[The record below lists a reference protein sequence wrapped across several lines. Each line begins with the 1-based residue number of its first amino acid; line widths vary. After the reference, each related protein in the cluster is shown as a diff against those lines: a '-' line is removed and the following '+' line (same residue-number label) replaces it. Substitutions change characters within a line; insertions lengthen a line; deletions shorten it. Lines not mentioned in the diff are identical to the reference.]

1 MQDSERAQEA
11 KCGLCG
17 EPMPEGEEMF
27 KFHGYSGG
35 CPKPPLAEVAKYL
48 GSMLAA
54 APPPSGASPQ
64 AETSANVRALT
75 VHICEDCLNLR
86 GEMCNEPG
94 CRFCRRT
101 MAEVAEYL
109 DALLIRPRIDGVSV
123 LVDEGAPL
131 SAPNSPPE
139 MSDLHLR
146 SFDIVQAWLSGC
158 QKPGCHPCFECS
170 AKLHAIVKGLLAA
183 HPAPVSPVEPEPPT
197 LEPCAHEL
205 DYHNCAEC
213 VGPKVEPEP
222 PICSDP
228 HLLKRGC
235 ECASCLD
242 PVRLKR
248 QLLEVWEK
256 YRAFVD
262 AVASALHVES
272 ERGPVSEVS
281 VIEAARDTLNQL
293 LDSPTVEPEPC
304 VWREKYN
311 ELLFAVE
318 RAYPGESRHETA
330 LRYIREKETVES
342 CAPKAP
348 LKVEREP

>member
-48 GSMLAA
+48 GSMLAVD
-54 APPPSGASPQ
+54 PPPSGASSQ
-64 AETSANVRALT
+64 AETV
-75 VHICEDCLNLR
+75 
-86 GEMCNEPG
+86 
-94 CRFCRRT
+94 
-101 MAEVAEYL
+101 
-109 DALLIRPRIDGVSV
+109 
-123 LVDEGAPL
+123 
-131 SAPNSPPE
+131 
-139 MSDLHLR
+139 
-146 SFDIVQAWLSGC
+146 
-158 QKPGCHPCFECS
+158 
-170 AKLHAIVKGLLAA
+170 AKLLLAA
-183 HPAPVSPVEPEPPT
+183 RQVASFARAWEPLSPGDIRDLTKAIEAMDALPAPVSPVEPEPPT

-222 PICSDP
+222 PTTC
-228 HLLKRGC
+228 R
-235 ECASCLD
+235 CLD
-242 PVRLKR
+242 CEPLADPGPKPSEDDINRLEKAAWDSKTDRVLVWYRDRAEMFR
-248 QLLEVWEK
+248 QRLRETE
-256 YRAFVD
+256 RAW
-262 AVASALHVES
+262 
-272 ERGPVSEVS
+272 
-281 VIEAARDTLNQL
+281 QL
-293 LDSPTVEPEPC
+293 DRKKPTVEPEPC

>member
-48 GSMLAA
+48 GSMLAVD
-54 APPPSGASPQ
+54 PPPSGASPQ
-64 AETSANVRALT
+64 AETLGDAVSALWRAL
-75 VHICEDCLNLR
+75 CEGD
-86 GEMCNEPG
+86 GKHSEM
-94 CRFCRRT
+94 
-101 MAEVAEYL
+101 L
-109 DALLIRPRIDGVSV
+109 DRSIIAT
-123 LVDEGAPL
+123 
-131 SAPNSPPE
+131 
-139 MSDLHLR
+139 HLER
-146 SFDIVQAWLSGC
+146 YAA
-158 QKPGCHPCFECS
+158 QKP
-170 AKLHAIVKGLLAA
+170 AL
-183 HPAPVSPVEPEPPT
+183 VSPVEPEPPT

-222 PICSDP
+222 PTTC
-228 HLLKRGC
+228 R
-235 ECASCLD
+235 CLD
-242 PVRLKR
+242 CEPLADPGPKPSEDDINRLEKAAWDSKTDRVLVWYRDRAEMFR
-248 QLLEVWEK
+248 QRLRETE
-256 YRAFVD
+256 RAW
-262 AVASALHVES
+262 
-272 ERGPVSEVS
+272 
-281 VIEAARDTLNQL
+281 QL
-293 LDSPTVEPEPC
+293 DRKKPTVEPEPC